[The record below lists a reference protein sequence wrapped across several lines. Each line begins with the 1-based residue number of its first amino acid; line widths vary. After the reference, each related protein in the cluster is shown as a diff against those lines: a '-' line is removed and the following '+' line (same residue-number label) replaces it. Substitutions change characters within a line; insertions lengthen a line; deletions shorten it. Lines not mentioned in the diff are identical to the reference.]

1 MTRHAL
7 FFLVKRIDNGA
18 VIVGLFLRPYWTLDE
33 GIQRDNN
40 DIDGGP
46 GEVETF
52 TI

>member
-18 VIVGLFLRPYWTLDE
+18 VIVGLSLRPYWTLDD

-40 DIDGGP
+40 DIYGG
-46 GEVETF
+46 
-52 TI
+52 